1 MPFNKDLQVSNVFGI
16 GKTYNSEDMA
26 IILSSFLI
34 NLNVIKT
41 WPSIGLNY
49 LLTGMLPRL
58 CQNGPTSACNVAL
71 TY

>member
-41 WPSIGLNY
+41 WPSIGLNN

-58 CQNGPTSACNVAL
+58 CQNGLTSACKAAL
-71 TY
+71 TH